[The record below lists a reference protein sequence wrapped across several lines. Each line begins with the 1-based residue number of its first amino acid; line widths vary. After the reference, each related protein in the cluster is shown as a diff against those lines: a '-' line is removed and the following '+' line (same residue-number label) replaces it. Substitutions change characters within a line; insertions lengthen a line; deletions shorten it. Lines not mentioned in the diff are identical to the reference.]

1 MNKKLPKGALMKNLF
16 QIKKDYDF
24 QSDILYLRIVNDYR
38 YQESLEIGNYLILD
52 FDEQYHPVAV
62 EILDASKVLNISKY
76 SLQSDFNLDMEI
88 SVGEDLIAVRAQFVL
103 SLHQKRIPVVRD
115 FRTLNDIHLPSQEIG
130 LVME

>member
-1 MNKKLPKGALMKNLF
+1 MKNLF

-24 QSDILYLRIVNDYR
+24 QSDILYLRIVDDYH
-38 YQESLEIGNYLILD
+38 YQESLEIGNNLILD
-52 FDEQYHPVAV
+52 FDKHHHPVAV

-76 SLQSDFNLDMEI
+76 SLQTDFNLEMEI
-88 SVGEDLIAVRAQFVL
+88 SVGKDLISVHAQFVL

-115 FRTLNDIHLPSQEIG
+115 FRTLNDIRLPSQEVG